1 MDICSS
7 NESTS
12 QSLKTAATFAG
23 DQDLKEVGVENCGF
37 AALSTRVREE
47 NGDKSKSVKSF
58 ASKGTP
64 LREHGYIFLQQL
76 VKAISLNLLS
86 IDSIYSI
93 D

>member
-12 QSLKTAATFAG
+12 QSLRTAATFAG
-23 DQDLKEVGVENCGF
+23 DQDLKEVGVKNCGF
-37 AALSTRVREE
+37 AAFSTRVREE
-47 NGDKSKSVKSF
+47 NGDKSKSF

>member
-7 NESTS
+7 NEST
-12 QSLKTAATFAG
+12 QRTAATFAG
-23 DQDLKEVGVENCGF
+23 DQDLKEVGVKNCGF

-64 LREHGYIFLQQL
+64 LREHGNIFLQQL